1 MTGGPAEKDVA
12 RTEQGTSLYRD
23 LFRRLQGKHSM
34 ALATIVAAQGA
45 TPQIPGA
52 SALFS
57 SRELLLG
64 TLGGG
69 PLEDDARK
77 RALSCLKEGSSVI
90 YRFDLQGEEM
100 EAAEPVC
107 GGSVW
112 VLIDAAPAG
121 HLKTWR
127 LLDESLQARRSG
139 LLVTR
144 LEQRAGD
151 EVEVGR
157 LWLEEGASPRHR
169 KNVGLDP
176 IGRELTEARKTKEA
190 VFVKEKRIEKNGLS
204 SYFIE
209 PLFPLPRLLIVGAG
223 HIGRALAVYGRRLDF
238 AVTVIDDRREYASPE
253 RFPGA
258 DSLVVGEIGGACRSF
273 PVSSDTYIV
282 IVSRGHRHDAEA
294 LRAFVRTPAVYI
306 GMIGSRHKVAL
317 MKERFLSEG
326 WATPREWDRI
336 HTPIGLKIG
345 SRTVEEIAVS
355 IAAELV
361 QVRSQV
367 RRLHSGGKA

>member
-1 MTGGPAEKDVA
+1 M
-12 RTEQGTSLYRD
+12 EQGTDLYRE
-23 LFRRLQGKHSM
+23 LFRRLQRKDAM

-69 PLEDDARK
+69 PLEADAQT
-77 RALSCLKEGSSVI
+77 RAFSCLKKGTSTF
-90 YRFDLQGEEM
+90 YRFDLLGEEM
-100 EAAEPVC
+100 EAVEPVC

-112 VLIDAAPAG
+112 ILIDAAPAD

-127 LLDESLQARRSG
+127 FLDETLQARRSG
-139 LLVTR
+139 LLVT
-144 LEQRAGD
+144 QIDKRAGD
-151 EVEVGR
+151 KVEVGR
-157 LWLEEGASPRHR
+157 LWLEEGAAPGPGKKVS
-169 KNVGLDP
+169 LAP
-176 IGRELTEARKTKEA
+176 IGGELTDARKTREA
-190 VFVKEKRIEKNGLS
+190 VFVRDKPVEKDRLS

-209 PLFPLPRLLIVGAG
+209 PLFPLPRLVIVGAG

-238 AVTVIDDRREYASPE
+238 AVTVIDDRQDYASPE
-253 RFPGA
+253 RFPEA
-258 DSLVVGEIGGACRSF
+258 DSLVVDEIGRACRSF
-273 PVSSDTYIV
+273 PVTSATYIV

-294 LRAFVRTPAVYI
+294 LRALIRSPAAYI

-326 WATPREWDRI
+326 WATPQEWDRV

-345 SRTVEEIAVS
+345 SKTVEEIAVS

-367 RRLHSGGKA
+367 RRLHPGRNE